1 MKASEEPVIEML
13 DATGTL
19 ESQILR
25 WLTEKVAAAMSI
37 LGCRGGL
44 RVKIVADDEMAAAHE
59 EFAGVPGT
67 TDVLTFD
74 MSDPEGDRAELDAD
88 VMICLDEAYRQS
100 TERGHPVS
108 HELLLYILHA
118 VLHCLGENDDT
129 EIGYRAMHEREDAVL
144 TELGLGPVF
153 GDRGGF
159 QPH

>member
-1 MKASEEPVIEML
+1 MKANEDPVVEMT
-13 DATGTL
+13 DATGAL
-19 ESQILR
+19 GSQTLR
-25 WLTEKVAAAMSI
+25 WLNEKVAAASAI
-37 LGCRGGL
+37 LSCRGGL
-44 RVKIVADDEMAAAHE
+44 RVRIVGDDEMAAAHE

-74 MSDPEGDRAELDAD
+74 MSDPEGDRADLDAD
-88 VMICLDEAYRQS
+88 IMICLDEAHRQS

-129 EIGYRAMHEREDAVL
+129 ESGYRAMHEREDAVL
-144 TELGLGPVF
+144 TEMGLGPVF